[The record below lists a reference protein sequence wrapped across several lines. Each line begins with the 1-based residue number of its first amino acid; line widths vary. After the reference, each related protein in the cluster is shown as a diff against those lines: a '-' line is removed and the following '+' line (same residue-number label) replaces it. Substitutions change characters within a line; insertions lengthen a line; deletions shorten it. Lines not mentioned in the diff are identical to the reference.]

1 MGSEMCIRDR
11 SWDRSSRSRTG
22 PGGSFFLLMRSCV
35 FQSSQVFR
43 CKVCKKPEIT
53 HFDIILD
60 MAGFCKRNLRNP
72 RRDPAGSAK
81 TGDFLADPQKKAE
94 RPDRPFRKRAP
105 REPCRPVITCTFTAR
120 WVASNAL
127 YHFQLPAAD
136 SSREACEPRADPA
149 SRITKCGLKKDLS
162 QTPQGTYSPYH
173 IPARDARGNQRTRR
187 EIFVWSVRTLRP
199 RRTGTP

>member
-1 MGSEMCIRDR
+1 MGFTHPAGLPCYFVVKTPNR
-11 SWDRSSRSRTG
+11 G
-22 PGGSFFLLMRSCV
+22 AFYLCGLPFFLVL
-35 FQSSQVFR
+35 
-43 CKVCKKPEIT
+43 CKFLLTFSGI
-53 HFDIILD
+53 
-60 MAGFCKRNLRNP
+60 
-72 RRDPAGSAK
+72 PAAIRQDRQKQGIFWLIRK
-81 TGDFLADPQKKAE
+81 KKAE

-162 QTPQGTYSPYH
+162 RTPQDTRNDVFLKSL
-173 IPARDARGNQRTRR
+173 RGNGG
-187 EIFVWSVRTLRP
+187 IIPRP
-199 RRTGTP
+199 RQTAAP

>member
-1 MGSEMCIRDR
+1 MLQSE
-11 SWDRSSRSRTG
+11 
-22 PGGSFFLLMRSCV
+22 PERSCRFFFSLDALICV
-35 FQSSQVFR
+35 SVLSSIGARFARNRNYALAYYNGKAPHVQG
-43 CKVCKKPEIT
+43 EI
-53 HFDIILD
+53 LW
-60 MAGFCKRNLRNP
+60 NS
-72 RRDPAGSAK
+72 GSAAEI
-81 TGDFLADPQKKAE
+81 GANYASKKAE
-94 RPDRPFRKRAP
+94 QCFSAP
-105 REPCRPVITCTFTAR
+105 PVPTIQEDPRSGRVGLVITCTFTAR